1 VINVHVYD
9 IIRKDLHS
17 LNLHTRMLEEC
28 EWDEQLLEKNI
39 EVFITYISNVFF
51 PKNFTWEMMKETIS
65 STLKSRVET
74 NLIEIFIEVLES
86 EKDMM
91 IKQMVMEEN

>member
-1 VINVHVYD
+1 
-9 IIRKDLHS
+9 
-17 LNLHTRMLEEC
+17 MLEEC

-51 PKNFTWEMMKETIS
+51 PKNFTWEMMKKTITS
-65 STLKSRVET
+65 SLKSRVEN

-86 EKDMM
+86 EKDTM